1 MSAAE
6 YLFHESNPFHSH
18 IERDRSNCLKALLRF
33 LIEVLSCSTVPF
45 TEENFSIVPLSIV
58 NATNVIQ
65 AEIAFVNSAKIA
77 IVAAKIVEQID

>member
-1 MSAAE
+1 M
-6 YLFHESNPFHSH
+6 P
-18 IERDRSNCLKALLRF
+18 I
-33 LIEVLSCSTVPF
+33 

-65 AEIAFVNSAKIA
+65 AEIAFVNSAEIA